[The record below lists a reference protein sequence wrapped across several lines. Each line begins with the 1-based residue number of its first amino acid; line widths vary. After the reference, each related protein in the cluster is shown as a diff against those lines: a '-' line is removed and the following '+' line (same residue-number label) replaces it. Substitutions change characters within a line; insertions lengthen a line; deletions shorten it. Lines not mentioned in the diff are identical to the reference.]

1 MYPVPDELPRLS
13 PSPRPEP
20 MNAHPLHA
28 SYQYKLV
35 PATDV
40 LDPNFVLPF
49 TIHAHASPAP
59 SAPSSPREEKNEDTA
74 PDITKA
80 VLVLDTRASKDL
92 ELLARSWCAEKGL
105 HAIIGRV
112 GRSCVACCI
121 REARGLGINVV
132 IRV

>member
-1 MYPVPDELPRLS
+1 
-13 PSPRPEP
+13 

-28 SYQYKLV
+28 SYKYKLV

-49 TIHAHASPAP
+49 ATGASSTS
-59 SAPSSPREEKNEDTA
+59 SASSSPGEEKNDSVA
-74 PDITKA
+74 PDNSKT
-80 VLVLDTRASKDL
+80 VLVLDTRASRDL
-92 ELLARSWCAEKGL
+92 ELLARSWCADKGL

-112 GRSCVACCI
+112 GRTCVGCCI